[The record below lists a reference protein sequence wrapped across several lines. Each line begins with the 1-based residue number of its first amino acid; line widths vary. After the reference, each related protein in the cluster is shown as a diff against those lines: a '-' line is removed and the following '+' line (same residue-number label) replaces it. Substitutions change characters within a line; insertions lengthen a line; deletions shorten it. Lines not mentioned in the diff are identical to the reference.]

1 MSKQIYTWGK
11 VKAGDIISFRY
22 KSKSGNRLTTILVL
36 NPKLPYSRVDETQ
49 TFHLVGLKLETQGIR
64 PIIRDKQVLVRLL
77 EKVGVIQVVDG
88 ENELYRVLIK
98 NVNTRGVKQDTY
110 IKLKRQLE
118 KYDLYRTYDYMKA
131 RKSQVFLEP
140 IVLPKQIKEGLIG
153 TELRYNSL

>member
-22 KSKSGNRLTTILVL
+22 KSKQSNSLTTILVL

-49 TFHLVGLKLETQGIR
+49 TFHLVGLKLETHGIR
-64 PIIRDKQVLVRLL
+64 PILRDKQVLVRLL

-88 ENELYRVLIK
+88 ENEIYRVLIK

-118 KYDLYRTYDYMKA
+118 KYNLYRTYDYMKA

-153 TELRYNSL
+153 T

>member
-1 MSKQIYTWGK
+1 MSKQVYSWGK

-64 PIIRDKQVLVRLL
+64 PIVRDKQVLVRLL
-77 EKVGVIQVVDG
+77 EKIGVIQVVDG
-88 ENELYRVLIK
+88 ENEIYRVLIK

-118 KYDLYRTYDYMKA
+118 KYNLYRTYDYMKA

-153 TELRYNSL
+153 T

>member
-22 KSKSGNRLTTILVL
+22 KSKQSNSLTTILVL

-64 PIIRDKQVLVRLL
+64 PIVRDKQVLVRLL

-88 ENELYRVLIK
+88 ENEIYRVLIK

-118 KYDLYRTYDYMKA
+118 KYNLYRTYDYMKA

-140 IVLPKQIKEGLIG
+140 IKLPKDIREVLIG
-153 TELRYNSL
+153 N

>member
-1 MSKQIYTWGK
+1 MSKQVYSWGK

-64 PIIRDKQVLVRLL
+64 PIVRDKQVLVRLL

-88 ENELYRVLIK
+88 ENEIYRVLIK

-118 KYDLYRTYDYMKA
+118 KYNLYRTYDYMKA

-153 TELRYNSL
+153 T

>member
-1 MSKQIYTWGK
+1 MSKQVYSWGK

-22 KSKSGNRLTTILVL
+22 KSKTGNRLTTILVL

-64 PIIRDKQVLVRLL
+64 PIVRDKQVLVKLL

-88 ENELYRVLIK
+88 ENEIYRVLIK

-118 KYDLYRTYDYMKA
+118 KYKLYRTYDYMKA

-140 IVLPKQIKEGLIG
+140 IVLPKQIKEALIG
-153 TELRYNSL
+153 T

>member
-1 MSKQIYTWGK
+1 MSKQVYSWGK

-22 KSKSGNRLTTILVL
+22 KSKQSNSLTTILVL

-64 PIIRDKQVLVRLL
+64 PIVRDKQVLVRLL

-88 ENELYRVLIK
+88 KNEIYRVLIK

-118 KYDLYRTYDYMKA
+118 KYNLYRTYDYMKA

-153 TELRYNSL
+153 T

>member
-1 MSKQIYTWGK
+1 MSKQIYSWGK

-64 PIIRDKQVLVRLL
+64 PIVRDKQVLVKLL
-77 EKVGVIQVVDG
+77 ERIGVIEVVDG
-88 ENELYRVLIK
+88 KNEIYRVLIK

-140 IVLPKQIKEGLIG
+140 IVLPKQIKEVLIG
-153 TELRYNSL
+153 T

>member
-1 MSKQIYTWGK
+1 MSKQIYSWGK

-64 PIIRDKQVLVRLL
+64 PIVRDKQVLVKLL
-77 EKVGVIQVVDG
+77 ERIGVIQVVDG
-88 ENELYRVLIK
+88 ENEIYRVLIK
-98 NVNTRGVKQDTY
+98 NVNTRGVKPDTY

-140 IVLPKQIKEGLIG
+140 VVLPKNIREALIG
-153 TELRYNSL
+153 N

>member
-1 MSKQIYTWGK
+1 MSKQVYSWGK

-64 PIIRDKQVLVRLL
+64 PIVRDKQVLVRLL
-77 EKVGVIQVVDG
+77 EKIGVIQVVDG
-88 ENELYRVLIK
+88 ENEIYRVLIE

-110 IKLKRQLE
+110 IKLKKELQ
-118 KYDLYRTYDYMKA
+118 KYNLYRTYDYMKA

-140 IVLPKQIKEGLIG
+140 IVLPKNIREVLIG
-153 TELRYNSL
+153 T

>member
-1 MSKQIYTWGK
+1 MSKQVYSWGK

-64 PIIRDKQVLVRLL
+64 PIVRDKQVLVRLL

-88 ENELYRVLIK
+88 ENEIYRVLIK
-98 NVNTRGVKQDTY
+98 NVNTRGAKQDTY

-118 KYDLYRTYDYMKA
+118 KYNLYRTYDYMKA

-140 IVLPKQIKEGLIG
+140 IVLPKQIKEVLIG
-153 TELRYNSL
+153 T

>member
-1 MSKQIYTWGK
+1 MSKQIYSWGK
-11 VKAGDIISFRY
+11 VQAGDIISFRY
-22 KSKSGNRLTTILVL
+22 KSKTSNRLTTILVL

-64 PIIRDKQVLVRLL
+64 PIVRDKQVLVKLL
-77 EKVGVIQVVDG
+77 ERIGVIQVVDD
-88 ENELYRVLIK
+88 ENEIYRVLIK
-98 NVNTRGVKQDTY
+98 NVNTRGVKPDTY

-140 IVLPKQIKEGLIG
+140 VVLPKNIREALIG
-153 TELRYNSL
+153 N

>member
-1 MSKQIYTWGK
+1 MSKQIYSWGK

-49 TFHLVGLKLETQGIR
+49 TFQLVGLKLETQGIR
-64 PIIRDKQVLVRLL
+64 PLVRDRQVLVRLL
-77 EKVGVIQVVDG
+77 EKIGVIQVVDG
-88 ENELYRVLIK
+88 ENEIYRVLIK
-98 NVNTRGVKQDTY
+98 NVNTRGAKQDTY

-118 KYDLYRTYDYMKA
+118 KYNLYRTYDYMKA

-153 TELRYNSL
+153 T

>member
-1 MSKQIYTWGK
+1 MSKQVYSWGK

-22 KSKSGNRLTTILVL
+22 KSKSGNKLTTILVL

-64 PIIRDKQVLVRLL
+64 PIVRDKQVLVRLL
-77 EKVGVIQVVDG
+77 EKIGVIQVVDG
-88 ENELYRVLIK
+88 ENEIYRVLIK

-118 KYDLYRTYDYMKA
+118 KYNLYRTYDYMKA

-140 IVLPKQIKEGLIG
+140 IALPKQIKEGLIG
-153 TELRYNSL
+153 T

>member
-1 MSKQIYTWGK
+1 MSKQIYSWGK

-22 KSKSGNRLTTILVL
+22 KSKTSNRLTTILVL

-64 PIIRDKQVLVRLL
+64 PIVMDKQVLVKLL
-77 EKVGVIQVVDG
+77 ERIGVIQVVDG
-88 ENELYRVLIK
+88 ENQIYRVLIK
-98 NVNTRGVKQDTY
+98 NVNTRGVKPDTY

-140 IVLPKQIKEGLIG
+140 VVLPKNIREALIG
-153 TELRYNSL
+153 N

>member
-1 MSKQIYTWGK
+1 MSKQIYSWGK

-22 KSKSGNRLTTILVL
+22 KSKSANRLTTILVL

-77 EKVGVIQVVDG
+77 ERIGVIQVVDG
-88 ENELYRVLIK
+88 ENEIYRVLIK

-140 IVLPKQIKEGLIG
+140 IVLPKNIREVLIG
-153 TELRYNSL
+153 N